1 MINTE
6 MITSVS
12 SHYLRKVNI
21 LNQEKKPSVFKGET
35 KINKMLWIFHYWTDL
50 PFLTF
55 SRREVYA

>member
-21 LNQEKKPSVFKGET
+21 LSQEKNPSIFKGET
-35 KINKMLWIFHYWTDL
+35 KINKMLDISLLDRSS
-50 PFLTF
+50 F
-55 SRREVYA
+55 SHI